1 MNSMFEILMG
11 LPLFRGVS
19 RERMAETVGMAKFHF
34 LKYLPGETIVEAGTQ
49 CSHIKFIISGS
60 ARSTIV
66 NSDGRF
72 RVSQTLNA
80 PDVISADF
88 LFGRATTY
96 PCSVTAIEPTGILQ
110 IAKSDYIRILN
121 SDEVFLF
128 NYLNMLSMNA
138 QKSVGGVLA
147 LTTGSIEE
155 RIAFWII
162 ALTQPTGSDITLEC
176 RQRDLYSFFG
186 VQRGSF
192 ISTLDDMKNRGL
204 LEYGQNKINIVDR
217 RALLE
222 LLETHLNDHATD
234 TDTD

>member
-60 ARSTIV
+60 ARSKIV

-72 RVSQTLNA
+72 KVSQTLNA
-80 PDVISADF
+80 PDVIAPDF
-88 LFGRATTY
+88 LFGRATNY
-96 PCSVTAIEPTGILQ
+96 PCTVTAIDATGILQ
-110 IAKSDYIRILN
+110 IAKNDYIKILN

-128 NYLNMLSMNA
+128 NYLNMLAMNA

-162 ALTQPTGSDITLEC
+162 ALTQPTGVDIALEC

-186 VQRGSF
+186 VQRSSF
-192 ISTLDDMKNRGL
+192 ITSLDEMKKRGL
-204 LEYGQNKINIVDR
+204 LTYSQNRIDILNR
-217 RALLE
+217 RALIE
-222 LLETHLNDHATD
+222 LLESRLNDLSHNYD
-234 TDTD
+234 